1 MMRGGSRC
9 GGGGDASS
17 MVRHHAAHVGPDAA
31 AKDGLVPARVT
42 RKGNYGYEVEWA
54 DGAKVIY
61 SLLAIAKAEG
71 GKSLGSS
78 GRDEE

>member
-1 MMRGGSRC
+1 
-9 GGGGDASS
+9 

-31 AKDGLVPARVT
+31 AKDGLFPARVT

-61 SLLAIAKAEG
+61 SLLAIAKAAG

-78 GRDEE
+78 SRDEE